1 LEGSRS
7 LPAGVT
13 ALTESLPRAVRE
25 AGSLEQLEWW
35 LGVQRGV
42 RSVTRSDYLVKTEPP
57 MQELT
62 VRFALDDGSTVEA
75 VIDIRIRRDG
85 SLELAGFHE
94 P

>member
-1 LEGSRS
+1 VAE
-7 LPAGVT
+7 
-13 ALTESLPRAVRE
+13 LTESLPRVVRE

-57 MQELT
+57 LQELT

-85 SLELAGFHE
+85 KLELVGVHE

>member
-1 LEGSRS
+1 MEGSRS
-7 LPAGVT
+7 LPAGV
-13 ALTESLPRAVRE
+13 AELTESLPRVVRE

-57 MQELT
+57 LQELT

-85 SLELAGFHE
+85 KLELVGVHE